1 MAVHIRLARA
11 GAKKTPFYRI
21 VVTDQRS
28 PRDGR
33 FIENLGT
40 FDPSRDA
47 AFRINTARLT
57 YWTGVGAQTSPTVA
71 QLIKRMAKAA
81 SATAPV
87 AS

>member
-21 VVTDQRS
+21 VVTDHRAK
-28 PRDGR
+28 RDGR
-33 FIENLGT
+33 FIENIGT

-47 AFRINTARLT
+47 SFRINTARLD
-57 YWTGVGAQTSPTVA
+57 YWKSVGAQTTPTVA
-71 QLIKRMAKAA
+71 QLIKRLSTPAA
-81 SATAPV
+81 ATP